1 MTLDDLVNKTC
12 LIGLTY
18 LNVQGDLLKQVQLA
32 GTVISVHEE
41 NGIAIQ
47 LDNQEKPESLIIAVD
62 SVVDSASGLNKQDE
76 DLFVLPPSLSAWF
89 VAPKGHY
96 KNADNNIDIEN
107 PDYFVTWDIQQKQ
120 DDSNDGEHE
129 WWSWEPRTI
138 PPQVN

>member
-1 MTLDDLVNKTC
+1 MTLDDLLNKTC

-18 LNVQGDLLKQVQLA
+18 FNAAGDLLKQVQLS
-32 GTVISVHEE
+32 GSVISVHEE
-41 NGIAIQ
+41 NGIAVR
-47 LDNQEKPESLIIAVD
+47 LDNQTEEASNIIAVD
-62 SVVDSASGLNKQDE
+62 SSGQEDP

-89 VAPKGHY
+89 IAPKGHY
-96 KNADNNIDIEN
+96 RNSENNVDVKN

-120 DDSNDGEHE
+120 DDSNEGEHE